1 MKKIIK
7 KGKRS
12 NRKERLAAYEAI
24 LNQGQG
30 SSRIELI
37 QMLIPLGLHAVEEEL
52 QSEVIRIAG
61 DRYSRTQPAFKRWG
75 CNGGSV
81 FLGDQK
87 VSVRVPRVR
96 DVIND
101 KEVRLTSYQ
110 GLQNPGSIDEVVF
123 KQLVNG
129 ISSRKYERVVQE
141 IPATFGIKKSSVSR
155 KFIRASARKLKEC
168 LERDLSGHDILAIF
182 IDGKS
187 FADNQI
193 IIALG
198 ITLAGE
204 KIVLGFIESSTEN
217 HRVCRDFLNGLMDRG
232 LNTENEILFVIDGA
246 KGLYKGIKNVLSEK
260 AVIQRCQWHKRENV
274 LKYLDKNHQSH
285 FRRKLQAAYEQ
296 TTYEAAKKRLGQIKK
311 EISLINQSAVNSLEE
326 GLEETLTL
334 HRLGLFKQLGKSFKT
349 TNCIENIMGQVGD
362 YTDRIGY
369 WKNSDQRQRWVGTA
383 LQEIEPNLRK
393 VRGYRHLKELRE
405 AMKLRNPKNKVSNAA

>member
-1 MKKIIK
+1 MKKVLK

-12 NRKERLAAYEAI
+12 NKKERLVAYEQI
-24 LNQGQG
+24 LNQGQEA
-30 SSRIELI
+30 SRIELI
-37 QMLIPLGLHAVEEEL
+37 QMLIPLGLQAIEEEI
-52 QSEVIRIAG
+52 QAEVIRIAG
-61 DRYSRTQPAFKRWG
+61 DRYSRDLPQFKRWG
-75 CNGGSV
+75 SNGGSV
-81 FLGDQK
+81 YLGDQK
-87 VSVRVPRVR
+87 VSIKVPRVR
-96 DVIND
+96 DVLND
-101 KEVRLTSYQ
+101 EEVCLTSYRQ
-110 GLQNPGSIDEVVF
+110 LQNSRQIDETIF
-123 KQLVNG
+123 KRVING
-129 ISSRKYERVVQE
+129 ISSRKYERAVQE

-204 KIVLGFIESSTEN
+204 KVVLGFIESSTEN
-217 HRVCRDFLNGLMDRG
+217 HRVCRDFLSGLMDRG
-232 LNTENEILFVIDGA
+232 LNTANEILFIIDGA
-246 KGLYKGIKNVLSEK
+246 KGLYKGIKSVLSEK
-260 AVIQRCQWHKRENV
+260 AVIQRCQWHKRKNI
-274 LKYLDKNHQSH
+274 LKYLDKSHQSL

-296 TTYEAAKKRLGQIKK
+296 PTYEAAKKRLGQIKK
-311 EISLINQSAVNSLEE
+311 ELALINQSAVNSLEE

-334 HRLGLFKQLGKSFKT
+334 HRLGLFKQLGESFKT
-349 TNCIENIMGQVGD
+349 TNCIENIMRLVGI

-383 LQEIEPNLRK
+383 LQEVEPNLRK
-393 VRGYRHLKELRE
+393 VRGYRHLKALRD
-405 AMKLRNPKNKVSNAA
+405 AMKLQNAKSKVSNAA